1 MLLAL
6 MLAVTA
12 AFFVAWEL
20 GGESVKS
27 MTLLWFEK
35 FSIGGGGVAVGYRV
49 LYISGVDPMLDLG
62 RLFVDGEVVGGV
74 FNIGLLLRWILF
86 VVNCAG
92 TA

>member
-1 MLLAL
+1 MLLEL

-12 AFFVAWEL
+12 ASLVAWEL

-27 MTLLWFEK
+27 MTSLRFEK
-35 FSIGGGGVAVGYRV
+35 FSIGDGGVAVGYRV
-49 LYISGVDPMLDLG
+49 LYISGGGPMLDLG
-62 RLFVDGEVVGGV
+62 RLFVDEEVVGGV
-74 FNIGLLLRWILF
+74 FNIELLLSWILF